1 MAEEQRHV
9 DVLYVDLDG
18 TLLGPSGSILEGVGG
33 TWTLDGVRALEVC
46 RDAGVEV
53 VPMSGRTRR
62 AVAEIARLLGL
73 GSSYVCELGACVV
86 LDGVPHWLTGDLA
99 ASGANGGAHELIERS
114 GAPALLLERFAG
126 RLEPHTPWDRGREVS
141 HLFRGRVDVAQAD
154 ALLAEHGHATLRLL
168 DNGSAG
174 DGRVYHLLPRTAS
187 KAAGV
192 AHHRRARGR
201 PRAAC
206 AAVGDSLEDV
216 AVAEAVGHVWLVG
229 NALHGD
235 PALRQAL
242 DGRADVSVA
251 AGHYGAGVLEAVR
264 GALGGR

>member
-1 MAEEQRHV
+1 MVSSAV

-18 TLLGPSGSILEGVGG
+18 TLLGPSGSILEGLEG
-33 TWTLDGVRALEVC
+33 TRTLDGVRALELC

-73 GSSYVCELGACVV
+73 GTSYVCELGACVV
-86 LDGVPHWLTGDLA
+86 VDGVPRWLTGDLA
-99 ASGANGGAHELIERS
+99 ASEEDGGAHGAIERS

-126 RLEPHTPWDRGREVS
+126 RLEPHAPWDREREVS

-154 ALLAEHGHATLRLL
+154 ALLVEHGHGTLRLL

-174 DGRVYHLLPRTAS
+174 AGRVYHLLPRSAS
-187 KAAGV
+187 KAAAV

-201 PRAAC
+201 ATGAC

-216 AVAEAVGHVWLVG
+216 GVAASVSHVWLVG
-229 NALHGD
+229 NALDGD

-242 DGRADVSVA
+242 DARANVSVT
-251 AGHYGAGVLEAVR
+251 AGHYGTGVLEAV
-264 GALGGR
+264 GAALGGG